1 MKQYKQMPARV
12 TPHDEKFSKKTTA
25 TIYHKK
31 YYKAASNKF

>member
-1 MKQYKQMPARV
+1 MKQYKKMPARV

-31 YYKAASNKF
+31 NYKAASNKF